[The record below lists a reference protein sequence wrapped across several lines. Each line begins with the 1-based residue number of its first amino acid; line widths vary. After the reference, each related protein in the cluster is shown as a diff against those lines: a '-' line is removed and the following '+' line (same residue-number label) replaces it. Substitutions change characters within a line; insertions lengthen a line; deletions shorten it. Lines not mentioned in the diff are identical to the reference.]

1 MDQQQALALFAS
13 KLSEWQQLPKP
24 DGYTYEASFESFMQG
39 LGQDLFQLS
48 VGKLPTDRNAKKKSR
63 PDSVQ

>member
-13 KLSEWQQLPKP
+13 KLAEWEQTPKP
-24 DGYTYEASFESFMQG
+24 DGYSYEATFETFMQT

-48 VGKLPTDRNAKKKSR
+48 VGPLPNDRNAKKKSLL
-63 PDSVQ
+63 DSAP